1 MDRRG
6 LKSVGTY
13 VEQVNGN
20 VHKTLIAETLT
31 IMACHQ
37 YQEKKTD
44 LQNLICWDLTTF

>member
-13 VEQVNGN
+13 AEQVNGN
-20 VHKTLIAETLT
+20 VHKTLIAETLM

-37 YQEKKTD
+37 SQEKIKD
-44 LQNLICWDLTTF
+44 L